1 MVTMQNLGDWLFC
14 QLPET
19 LRSKNLE
26 VIILDFDEWL
36 EKFFFKVGRSDKG
49 FFHVHD
55 QRVMKLCVT
64 GEARLDQNWKF
75 KTKAWRWVFSAVEMC
90 SAPWTPWN

>member
-36 EKFFFKVGRSDKG
+36 EKFFF
-49 FFHVHD
+49 
-55 QRVMKLCVT
+55 
-64 GEARLDQNWKF
+64 
-75 KTKAWRWVFSAVEMC
+75 
-90 SAPWTPWN
+90 